1 MARMLCVSFF
11 LCFAL
16 CIITANA
23 NIEEGFENRQ
33 LQQDPLSRLDKLE
46 DRQKQNLLDL
56 FYKIFKSENE
66 NILHE
71 PEDTEKR
78 EKNRRGVG
86 SSFRTATRRPSCF
99 VFFWKTW
106 AAC

>member
-1 MARMLCVSFF
+1 MARILCVSFF

-23 NIEEGFENRQ
+23 NIEEGFENWQ
-33 LQQDPLSRLDKLE
+33 LQQDPLSWLDKLE

-56 FYKIFKSENE
+56 FYKLFKSENE
-66 NILHE
+66 VILQE

-86 SSFRTATRRPSCF
+86 SGFRTATRRPSCF